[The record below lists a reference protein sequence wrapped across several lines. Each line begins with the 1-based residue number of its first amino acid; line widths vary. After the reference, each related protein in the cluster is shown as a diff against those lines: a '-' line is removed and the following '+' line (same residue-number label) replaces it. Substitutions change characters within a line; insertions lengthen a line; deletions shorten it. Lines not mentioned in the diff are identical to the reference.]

1 MARIGIISK
10 SYINSIV
17 LVLGEI
23 FDNDFKTSKVL
34 FQLHKDLSYLY
45 PFTLIVKNGNIIYN
59 KKDFNSYREKYKITS
74 ILKINKKIND
84 SKIIFHSPILVNL
97 DNMENLFSFNSIP
110 YTLNNIKPIIGI
122 MLPIYNSIDRGN
134 VLEQILKSFPMMII
148 LNGGTHID
156 NKNSTCILSYRYL
169 RKKGFPKKQLIK
181 ASYTSNIFDSI
192 DIIDIACGKQNII
205 IGCEYSVMIS
215 LKNKIKDR
223 KVFYQCPL

>member
-23 FDNDFKTSKVL
+23 FDNDFKTSTVL

-74 ILKINKKIND
+74 ILKINKKINV

-134 VLEQILKSFPMMII
+134 VLEQILKSFTMMII

-156 NKNSTCILSYRYL
+156 N
-169 RKKGFPKKQLIK
+169 
-181 ASYTSNIFDSI
+181 NIF
-192 DIIDIACGKQNII
+192 
-205 IGCEYSVMIS
+205 Y
-215 LKNKIKDR
+215 L
-223 KVFYQCPL
+223 